1 MKNINQIAQ
10 MGLDAI
16 KSTSND
22 IISSIAPNFSE
33 PRINNAQVI
42 SSLSAQ
48 DLFSCF
54 TAEIIKAKESFVR

>member
-1 MKNINQIAQ
+1 MKNITEIAQ
-10 MGLDAI
+10 LGLNAF
-16 KSTSND
+16 KSKSSDTVSC
-22 IISSIAPNFSE
+22 ISSNFSE
-33 PRINNAQVI
+33 PKISNTKVI